1 MSDNRFSPSSADKA
15 NPYASTNPWGSAT
28 QPTPPPQTPVSSPP
42 PAGLPVPNT
51 GQTAQPSGNP
61 YASPQRPHFAQESAP
76 SPPPPTSWPAQPGPG
91 GAWAPYGEPLPQKPK
106 KRWVLPTV
114 VGVTCLFLGFSLAGG
129 NENSELRDQVATL
142 ESENATLSNDLFDRD
157 TQLEE
162 LRERVWILESQS
174 DAGAQGPAPSV
185 GVGPAA
191 TEGFPGE
198 GVFQVGIE
206 VEEGTYESAGQVG
219 CSWTRATIG
228 MDSADDETVTTDE
241 LTQVTLTSEDLMF
254 VTSGCAD
261 WVRIG

>member
-28 QPTPPPQTPVSSPP
+28 QPAPPPQTPVSSPP
-42 PAGLPVPNT
+42 PADLTVPNT

-61 YASPQRPHFAQESAP
+61 YASPQPPHFAQESAP
-76 SPPPPTSWPAQPGPG
+76 SATSWPAQPGPG
-91 GAWAPYGEPLPQKPK
+91 GAWAPYGEPQPQKPK
-106 KRWVLPTV
+106 KRLGLPTV
-114 VGVTCLFLGFSLAGG
+114 VGVTCLFLRISLAG
-129 NENSELRDQVATL
+129 NDNSELRDQVATL

-198 GVFQVGIE
+198 GVFIVG
-206 VEEGTYESAGQVG
+206 
-219 CSWTRATIG
+219 
-228 MDSADDETVTTDE
+228 
-241 LTQVTLTSEDLMF
+241 L
-254 VTSGCAD
+254 
-261 WVRIG
+261 

>member
-1 MSDNRFSPSSADKA
+1 M
-15 NPYASTNPWGSAT
+15 
-28 QPTPPPQTPVSSPP
+28 
-42 PAGLPVPNT
+42 PNT

-76 SPPPPTSWPAQPGPG
+76 SATSWPAQPGPG
-91 GAWAPYGEPLPQKPK
+91 GAWAPYGKPLPQKPK

-174 DAGAQGPAPSV
+174 DADAQDSAPSV

-198 GVFQVGIE
+198 GVFIVGLE
-206 VEEGTYESAGQVG
+206 VEEGTYESSGQVG

-241 LTQVTLTSEDLMF
+241 LTEVTLTSEDLMF

-261 WVRIG
+261 WVRVG